1 MSDERIPIDRLLDL
15 VEGTLPEDEAA
26 RLEAT
31 LDEADRREVA
41 VQAAVRAV
49 LGQLPGPELSDD
61 ERQRLRAAVRAELR
75 VEEADPAP
83 SGGRQGRR
91 SWLVRVIPSAA
102 AAATVVAVIAVAI
115 NLVGGTDSF
124 QEASLTEAAPSAA
137 GEAAPAATAAP
148 ATTAA
153 AEIAMAMAAEAP
165 EDSADAA
172 AMVEEAVAEAAIE
185 ADMDA
190 ALADEPAAEPAE
202 AEPVMEEVLA
212 EAPEAEMAA
221 EADVEAEEAARMAAE
236 AAAEEAADD
245 AAAAAVLGPGYV
257 AFEVA
262 TDPPEDARAML
273 EMVEELIAVVEAA
286 PVPVAELADRAGEEG
301 LVCWQGAADLAGA
314 GGVILWMAP
323 GLVDGVAGEAYL
335 VVPGPED
342 RPGTGVLALFVYPDC
357 RAVALRAVTDE

>member
-83 SGGRQGRR
+83 SGGRSVRR
-91 SWLVRVIPSAA
+91 SWLARVLPSAA
-102 AAATVVAVIAVAI
+102 AAATVVAVIAVAF

-137 GEAAPAATAAP
+137 GEAAPVPTAAP

-153 AEIAMAMAAEAP
+153 AAMAMAAEAP
-165 EDSADAA
+165 EDSADPVAV
-172 AMVEEAVAEAAIE
+172 VEQKMEERAVEAEME
-185 ADMDA
+185 E
-190 ALADEPAAEPAE
+190 ALADEAAE
-202 AEPVMEEVLA
+202 AEPMMEEAMA
-212 EAPEAEMAA
+212 EAPAAEMDA
-221 EADVEAEEAARMAAE
+221 EAAAEAEEAAQVAAE
-236 AAAEEAADD
+236 AAAEEAADEASE
-245 AAAAAVLGPGYV
+245 AAFLGPGYV

-262 TDPPEDARAML
+262 TDPPEEARAML

-314 GGVILWMAP
+314 GGVVLWMAP

-342 RPGTGVLALFVYPDC
+342 LPGTGVLALFVYPDC
-357 RAVALRAVTDE
+357 RAVALRAVTD

>member
-1 MSDERIPIDRLLDL
+1 MSDERIPIDQLLDL
-15 VEGTLPEDEAA
+15 VEGRLPEDEAA
-26 RLEAT
+26 RLEAA
-31 LDEADRREVA
+31 LDEADRRELA
-41 VQAAVRAV
+41 VQAAVRTV

-75 VEEADPAP
+75 VEEARPEP
-83 SGGRQGRR
+83 SRERQVRR
-91 SWLVRVIPSAA
+91 SWLARVIPSAA

-115 NLVGGTDSF
+115 NLVGDTDSV
-124 QEASLTEAAPSAA
+124 QEASMTEAAPSAT
-137 GEAAPAATAAP
+137 GDAAPAATAAP

-153 AEIAMAMAAEAP
+153 AEMAMAAEAP

-202 AEPVMEEVLA
+202 AEPVIEEALA

-286 PVPVAELADRAGEEG
+286 PVPAAELAERAGEEG
-301 LVCWQGAADLAGA
+301 LVCWQGAADLAGV
-314 GGVILWMAP
+314 GGVVLWMAP

>member
-83 SGGRQGRR
+83 SGGRSVRR
-91 SWLVRVIPSAA
+91 SWLARALPSAA

-115 NLVGGTDSF
+115 NLVGGTDSL
-124 QEASLTEAAPSAA
+124 QETPMAEVEAAATA
-137 GEAAPAATAAP
+137 EAAVVTAAP
-148 ATTAA
+148 AP
-153 AEIAMAMAAEAP
+153 AAEAS
-165 EDSADAA
+165 EEYADSAEPVATVTTI
-172 AMVEEAVAEAAIE
+172 AMVEEAAAARAVEAEDAAPAAEAAAE
-185 ADMDA
+185 AEMMMEEEAMAEAPAAELDA
-190 ALADEPAAEPAE
+190 ALADEAYE
-202 AEPVMEEVLA
+202 AVQ
-212 EAPEAEMAA
+212 
-221 EADVEAEEAARMAAE
+221 MAAE
-236 AAAEEAADD
+236 AAAEPSD
-245 AAAAAVLGPGYV
+245 AALLGPGYV

-286 PVPVAELADRAGEEG
+286 PVPVAELADLAGEEG

-314 GGVILWMAP
+314 DGVILWMAP